1 MNAHSQSLCSGRR
14 DPKLLATS
22 AHGLKSSSA
31 HIGAMKLSA
40 MCAAL
45 EADARAGA
53 LVRAEPALASLTPRA
68 REWEMTRYR
77 AYQAQLAGQPI
88 GETFRQ
94 ATAFLNLA
102 ANGSSLSRT

>member
-1 MNAHSQSLCSGRR
+1 VLQLSLQDVPRHLAAIRQACQRR

-53 LVRAEPALASLTPRA
+53 LVRAEPALASLEGHGA
-68 REWEMTRYR
+68 RSAARSKSAMAEM
-77 AYQAQLAGQPI
+77 I
-88 GETFRQ
+88 G
-94 ATAFLNLA
+94 
-102 ANGSSLSRT
+102 